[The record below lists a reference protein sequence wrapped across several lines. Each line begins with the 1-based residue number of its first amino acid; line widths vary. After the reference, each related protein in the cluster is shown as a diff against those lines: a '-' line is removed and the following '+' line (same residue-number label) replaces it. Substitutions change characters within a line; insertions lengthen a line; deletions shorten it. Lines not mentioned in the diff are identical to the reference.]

1 MVLEDVK
8 MFFCTK
14 LELTKEKIIALG
26 NHHFVI
32 ASEITN

>member
-1 MVLEDVK
+1 MVPEDVK

-14 LELTKEKIIALG
+14 LELIREKIIALG
-26 NHHFVI
+26 NHFLI